1 MSLLVTIAARGGSK
15 GVPQKNIRPL
25 CGQPLIAHTIAQA
38 QRWGRADRII
48 VSTDSAEIAEVARTA
63 GAEVPF
69 LRPAELATD
78 AIGKIPVLVHALAQA
93 EAIYQMRFD
102 AVMDL
107 DATAPLRTVDDLE
120 RCYQLFLQRRPKTLF
135 SVVHSHKN
143 PYFNMVEQDARGFAV
158 LCKRPAQPVLRR
170 QDVPEVYSL
179 NASIYVY
186 RRDFLA
192 SEPQGG
198 VVTDESLLYVMDE
211 RSAYDV
217 DREIDFQF
225 IEFLVSAGQ
234 ATI

>member
-25 CGQPLIAHTIAQA
+25 CGKPLIAHTIAQA
-38 QRWGRADRII
+38 QRWGRADRLI
-48 VSTDSAEIAEVARTA
+48 VSTDAEDIAVVARAA

-69 LRPAELATD
+69 LRPAALATD
-78 AIGKIPVLVHALAQA
+78 AMGKVPVLVHALAQA
-93 EAIYQMRFD
+93 EAIYQTRFD

-120 RCYQLFLQRRPKTLF
+120 QCYRLFLQRRPKTLF
-135 SVVHSHKN
+135 SVVPSHKN
-143 PYFNMVEQDARGFAV
+143 PYFNMVEQDTRGFAV

-192 SEPQGG
+192 SEPQGS

-225 IEFLVSAGQ
+225 IEYLVQAGQ
-234 ATI
+234 ATL